1 MVPITPTETIDAE
14 LVKARAMWHA
24 AVMDEDHAG
33 EARWMAD
40 IDDLLGRRLSVTR
53 KDAG

>member
-1 MVPITPTETIDAE
+1 
-14 LVKARAMWHA
+14 MWHA
-24 AVMDEDHAG
+24 AVMDENHAA

-53 KDAG
+53 KGNDHNVETV